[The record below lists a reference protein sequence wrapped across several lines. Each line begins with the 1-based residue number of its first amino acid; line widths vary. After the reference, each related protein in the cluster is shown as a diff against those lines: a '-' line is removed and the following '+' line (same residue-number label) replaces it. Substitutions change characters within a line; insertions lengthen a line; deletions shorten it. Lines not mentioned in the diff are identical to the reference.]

1 MVQKKKYIYM
11 EVKERLQAG
20 TTRRSRPSERES
32 LMDKVSLSTERGQ
45 RVLLSRED
53 KKWKWYFNM
62 IIWWQVQWQEKNQLV
77 SELVLE

>member
-1 MVQKKKYIYM
+1 M
-11 EVKERLQAG
+11 EVKERLQTG
-20 TTRRSRPSERES
+20 TTKRPRPSERES

-45 RVLLSRED
+45 WVLLSRED

-62 IIWWQVQWQEKNQLV
+62 IIWWQVQRQEKNQLA